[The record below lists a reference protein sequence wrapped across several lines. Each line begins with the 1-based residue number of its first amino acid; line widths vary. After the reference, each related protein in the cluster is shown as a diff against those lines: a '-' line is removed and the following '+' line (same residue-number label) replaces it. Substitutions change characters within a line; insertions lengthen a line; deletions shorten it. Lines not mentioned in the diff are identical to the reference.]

1 MLKMKACCGVVL
13 QNNGILSLNHH
24 YFPINSYH
32 LTYFVDLSCAIFIE
46 PSIVMPRFIL
56 SGNCQLSFICKNDRF
71 FPICSNLP
79 LSTLNFHLLYHC
91 TVTQSLT
98 VLLQLFAVSPE

>member
-13 QNNGILSLNHH
+13 QNNDILSLNHH

-71 FPICSNLP
+71 FSHLQQFTLIYTE
-79 LSTLNFHLLYHC
+79 LSF
-91 TVTQSLT
+91 T
-98 VLLQLFAVSPE
+98 VLLHSHSVSYSPSSALCCKP